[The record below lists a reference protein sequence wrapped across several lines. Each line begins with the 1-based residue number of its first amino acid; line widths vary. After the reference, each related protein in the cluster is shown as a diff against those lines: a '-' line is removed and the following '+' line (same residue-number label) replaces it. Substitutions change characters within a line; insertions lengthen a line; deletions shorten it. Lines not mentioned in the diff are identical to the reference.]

1 MGAKKLFKFVWEYFK
16 INMQSAME
24 YRTSFITQ
32 ATFMFL
38 NDIIWVLFW
47 MIFFNNFEMINGWAF
62 NDLMIMYMVITAS
75 WGLVGVFAGNFRN
88 VAEIIRDGQLDFYL
102 TLPKEE
108 LTHLLVSKAKFDS
121 FGDLTFGLVLALIFI
136 PIINLPLTL
145 LLIVMAAAILL
156 AFAVI
161 LGSLSFYLGSA
172 VEISNQGMMG
182 VLSIGSYPFSV
193 FSGYTKFIL
202 LTLIPAGFVSGVPV
216 ELIRNFDSGWFLLM
230 ILCVIVLWAIA
241 IIIFKIGI
249 KRYESGNLI
258 NARM

>member
-38 NDIIWVLFW
+38 NDVIWVLFW

-62 NDLMIMYMVITAS
+62 KDMMVMYVVITAS
-75 WGLVGVFAGNFRN
+75 WGLVGAFAGNFRN

-108 LTHLLVSKAKFDS
+108 LTHLLVSKAKFDA
-121 FGDLTFGLVLALIFI
+121 FGDLAFGLVLALIFI
-136 PIINLPLTL
+136 PIINIPLTL

-216 ELIRNFDSGWFLLM
+216 ELIRNFDFGWFLLM
-230 ILCVIVLWAIA
+230 LLCVVVLWAVA